1 MQKAAV
7 IGYAFISVWALNAY
21 ADYEIEFTNN
31 GFYTDDAS
39 LFTVS
44 RQLSLL
50 DDPTQPTVDIPA
62 RLADFVYEPL
72 IKASWRDE
80 NQANSLVINLQAG
93 GYVFSDNPDFT
104 HSRMEFSI
112 SRAFKS
118 NTHVELIY
126 KFIPDR
132 LLGNNILRSEMNL
145 SGDNFADET
154 EPTLT
159 PEQVTSHS
167 WSTHIMQHIREDFSL
182 HMLARYGLR
191 KYNQSF
197 NHRDTHLWTL
207 GTHAAW
213 EISRSTRLFFG
224 YHYERGLVDFLRG
237 AEQFNDDVSYVSHY
251 ASVELIQEL
260 ADDFEVNLI
269 FDFEHNNFT
278 TNNLHDEHY
287 RNPEAIFQGE
297 VELKY
302 RANPRTEIALGY
314 QHGRRKKDKET
325 VNFSNNNLWL
335 GVTYTF

>member
-1 MQKAAV
+1 MQKASI
-7 IGYAFISVWALNAY
+7 IGYAFISVWTLNAV
-21 ADYEIEFTNN
+21 AGYEIEFTNN

-72 IKASWRDE
+72 AKASWRE
-80 NQANSLVINLQAG
+80 ESSTPLAVSLEAG
-93 GYVFSDNPDFT
+93 GYVFADNPDFT
-104 HSRMEFSI
+104 HARMEFSV
-112 SRAFKS
+112 SQAFKT

-132 LLGNNILRSEMNL
+132 LLGNNLLRSETNL
-145 SGDNFADET
+145 SGGDFGDET
-154 EPTLT
+154 ESTLT

-167 WSTHIMQHIREDFSL
+167 WSTHLMQHIREDFSL
-182 HMLARYGLR
+182 HLLARYGLR
-191 KYNQSF
+191 EYNQSF

-213 EISRSTRLFFG
+213 DISKATRLFFG
-224 YHYERGLVDFLRG
+224 YHYEAGLVDSVRS

-269 FDFEHNNFT
+269 FDFEHNDFT

-287 RNPEAIFQGE
+287 QNPEAIFQGE
-297 VELKY
+297 IELKY
-302 RANPRTEIALGY
+302 VANASTEIALGY
-314 QHGRRKKDKET
+314 QHGRRKKDKEA
-325 VNFSNNNLWL
+325 VSFSNNNLWL